1 MRGRGLFSIR
11 SSLLVLVMLGLATPA
26 HAGDVAQNE
35 ISSAA
40 AHNAAAGLIEA
51 AQAVAVQSETDDET
65 VQWDAG
71 TAVGGLVSAAL
82 EVAAQ
87 RTGQPYDR
95 DTNAARELRCLA
107 EGIYF
112 EARGEPWRGQL
123 AVGRVI
129 LNRVSSKQ
137 YPNTICGVVYQNS
150 HLHNRCQFSFACD
163 GKEDKIRNAEVWYDV
178 RGYAAWLLANNPHRR
193 EGSEYRVLASLE
205 TATHYHADYVLP
217 HWAKHFELTAR
228 IGRHIFY
235 SDPSA

>member
-1 MRGRGLFSIR
+1 MRGRGLFSIG
-11 SSLLVLVMLGLATPA
+11 STLLVLIMLGLAAPA

-35 ISSAA
+35 KSSAA
-40 AHNAAAGLIEA
+40 THNTGAGLVEA
-51 AQAVAVQSETDDET
+51 AQAVAVQSETDDVTAEG
-65 VQWDAG
+65 DAG
-71 TAVGGLVSAAL
+71 TAGDGVLTAAM

-87 RTGQPYDR
+87 GTGEPYQR
-95 DTNAARELRCLA
+95 DANAARELRCLA
-107 EGIYF
+107 EGMYF

-129 LNRVSSKQ
+129 LNRVASGQ
-137 YPNTICGVVYQNS
+137 YPNSICGVVYQNS

-163 GKEDKIRNAEVWYDV
+163 GKEDRIRNADVWFSV

>member
-1 MRGRGLFSIR
+1 MRGQRLFGVKSL
-11 SSLLVLVMLGLATPA
+11 LLVLVLLGLAAPA
-26 HAGDVAQNE
+26 HAGDVARNDKLFVA
-35 ISSAA
+35 SHNAKAGLVAA
-40 AHNAAAGLIEA
+40 AEV
-51 AQAVAVQSETDDET
+51 VARHSVIDDYDDLA
-65 VQWDAG
+65 DAD
-71 TAVGGLVSAAL
+71 TAENGVSSAAL

-87 RTGQPYDR
+87 GAGEQNFAD
-95 DTNAARELRCLA
+95 ASSARQLRCLA

-129 LNRVSSKQ
+129 LNRVSSKH

-163 GKEDKIRNAEVWYDV
+163 GKADRIRDAKVWFSV
-178 RGYAAWLLANNPHRR
+178 RGYAAWLLANRPNER
-193 EGSEYRVLASLE
+193 EVSEYRVLASLQ
-205 TATHYHADYVLP
+205 TATHYHADYVRP
-217 HWAKHFELTAR
+217 NWAKHFELTAR